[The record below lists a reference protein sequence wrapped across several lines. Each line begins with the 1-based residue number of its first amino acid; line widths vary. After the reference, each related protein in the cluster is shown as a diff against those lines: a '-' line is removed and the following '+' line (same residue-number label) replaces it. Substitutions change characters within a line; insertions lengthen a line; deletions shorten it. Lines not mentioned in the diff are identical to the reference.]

1 MSMRRWLRTPVVV
14 LSAAA
19 GLAVLAYLLASRAG
33 GFVGFPLDDAWI
45 HQTYARNLAQRGE
58 FSFVPGQPSAGSTSP
73 AWTVL
78 LSLGYVLGLDF
89 RLWTYLL
96 GATLLALNAWLAYQ
110 LVLRYWPTARRA
122 ALAAGLFVAFEWH
135 LVWSAASG
143 METLLFSALALLAFV
158 LDPARH
164 ALRLGLVLGTSLL
177 VRPDGLLLLPLVLAR
192 ALLHPVRPFAKAGRL
207 VSGFALLCLPYLAFN
222 HWLAGSLWP
231 NTFYAK
237 QAEYAALRA
246 SPLLARLTQVGV
258 LPFIGAQALLLPGLV
273 WLAGHAQR
281 RHQWDQV
288 LALLWVAGM
297 IGTYAVRLPV
307 TYQHGRYL
315 IPVIPMSIALGMA
328 ALARIVHLDSTN
340 MLARVGSRVWVVAT
354 LALAGVFMVLGAQ
367 AYTRDVQII
376 ETEMVAAAR
385 WVNANTEVEARVA
398 AHDIGALGYYAQ
410 RELLDLAGLVTPD
423 VIPFI
428 RDEARLADWLD
439 SSGADYLV
447 TFPDWYPELVQKT
460 KGGLEYQTGAP
471 FSPAAGGEN
480 MAIYRWN
487 PVLP

>member
-1 MSMRRWLRTPVVV
+1 
-14 LSAAA
+14 
-19 GLAVLAYLLASRAG
+19 
-33 GFVGFPLDDAWI
+33 
-45 HQTYARNLAQRGE
+45 
-58 FSFVPGQPSAGSTSP
+58 
-73 AWTVL
+73 
-78 LSLGYVLGLDF
+78 
-89 RLWTYLL
+89 
-96 GATLLALNAWLAYQ
+96 
-110 LVLRYWPTARRA
+110 
-122 ALAAGLFVAFEWH
+122 
-135 LVWSAASG
+135 
-143 METLLFSALALLAFV
+143 
-158 LDPARH
+158 
-164 ALRLGLVLGTSLL
+164 
-177 VRPDGLLLLPLVLAR
+177 
-192 ALLHPVRPFAKAGRL
+192 
-207 VSGFALLCLPYLAFN
+207 
-222 HWLAGSLWP
+222 
-231 NTFYAK
+231 
-237 QAEYAALRA
+237 
-246 SPLLARLTQVGV
+246 
-258 LPFIGAQALLLPGLV
+258 
-273 WLAGHAQR
+273 
-281 RHQWDQV
+281 
-288 LALLWVAGM
+288 
-297 IGTYAVRLPV
+297 
-307 TYQHGRYL
+307 L

-385 WVNANTEVEARVA
+385 WVNANTGVEARVA